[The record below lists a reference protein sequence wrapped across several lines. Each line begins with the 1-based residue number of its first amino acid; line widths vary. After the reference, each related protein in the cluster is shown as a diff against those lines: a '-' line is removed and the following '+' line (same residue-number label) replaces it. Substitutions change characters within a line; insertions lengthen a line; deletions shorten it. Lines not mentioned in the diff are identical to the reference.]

1 MRIRGTVFDRMDD
14 VGDAEANID
23 QDALKGLFSQSK
35 TAEKERRARDL
46 AAAKSSA
53 ASASASASSG
63 GFVSLLDLK
72 RGSNIEIM
80 LSQIKPTLEEIAR
93 AVATLDD
100 AAMDSESVGYMI
112 KYLPTSDEVELVC
125 SYDGDPDRLG
135 KAERYFR
142 ALVAVPGY
150 ESKLRALQFKQG
162 FRAAVS
168 QVREW
173 TRVVEC
179 ASRELRGS
187 ARMGRLM
194 ALVLNLGNALN
205 ANRGVARGFAL
216 SSLPK
221 LLDTR
226 SFDGTTTLLH
236 YLVAHLE
243 SRDEDL
249 LSFAAEIPHLDRAAR
264 LTFAMVEEELAP
276 LGGGLAAL
284 ETELEA
290 AEARAVELDARNA
303 AKREAEAKRRVEF
316 ATRMARGS
324 PRDIL
329 GSYDDEEEERREAE
343 EEARRAEEEAAE
355 RADAKNERE
364 FRESLRAFRA
374 TASRTLEECA
384 ANLQAA
390 KGSFRE
396 LAKYFGEDAAKV
408 KLHQEPERFAKV
420 VRDFSGL
427 ITAARKDR
435 GKVNAAAASAKA
447 EERERR
453 ESEGE
458 GSGGAG
464 GGGAGAGGGA
474 GGSEDA
480 GAPSGAAGK
489 SPASSVKAQSSL
501 DRHREAEENSF
512 SVDEVFAEIKRGG
525 KTLRKVGSPGENA
538 PEPFWRREAREKR
551 EAMEANRR
559 EGGSETTEGEQS
571 PKPPPPPPP
580 PPPDG
585 LGNPPAPPPPPP
597 RGLGNPPPPPPKP
610 PPGVL
615 RNPPPPPPRR
625 T

>member
-1 MRIRGTVFDRMDD
+1 MRIRGTVFERMND

-35 TAEKERRARDL
+35 IAEKERRARDV
-46 AAAKSSA
+46 AAAKSPA
-53 ASASASASSG
+53 ASAPSSSS

-80 LSQIKPTLEEIAR
+80 LSQIKPTLEDIAR

-100 AAMDSESVGYMI
+100 AAMDEESVGYMI
-112 KYLPTSDEVELVC
+112 KYLPTSDEVESVRL
-125 SYDGDPDRLG
+125 YDGDPDRLG

-168 QVREW
+168 QIREW

-205 ANRGVARGFAL
+205 ANRGVARGFTL

-243 SRDEDL
+243 SRDEEL
-249 LSFAAEIPHLDRAAR
+249 LSFAAELPHLERAAR

-290 AEARAVELDARNA
+290 AEARAKVLDARDA
-303 AKREAEAKRRVEF
+303 AKREAASRRRVEF

-324 PRDIL
+324 PRDVL
-329 GSYDDEEEERREAE
+329 GSFDDEEEERREAE

-355 RADAKNERE
+355 RADAKNERD
-364 FRESLRAFRA
+364 FRESLREFRA

-384 ANLQAA
+384 ANLEAA
-390 KGSFRE
+390 KGSFRN
-396 LAKYFGEDAAKV
+396 LATYFGEDVAKI
-408 KLHQEPERFAKV
+408 KTHQEPERLAKV

-435 GKVNAAAASAKA
+435 RKVDAAAASAKA
-447 EERERR
+447 GED
-453 ESEGE
+453 GE
-458 GSGGAG
+458 GAKAG
-464 GGGAGAGGGA
+464 GG
-474 GGSEDA
+474 EDA
-480 GAPSGAAGK
+480 GRTSGERKTVGEK
-489 SPASSVKAQSSL
+489 MTVGEKKTVASASKRSSL
-501 DRHREAEENSF
+501 DRHRQAEKNTF
-512 SVDEVFAEIKRGG
+512 RVDEVFEEIKRGG
-525 KTLRKVGSPGENA
+525 KTLRKVGSPGKRT

-551 EAMEANRR
+551 EAAEATR
-559 EGGSETTEGEQS
+559 EAAEATGRDDGSETTMGPSARS
-571 PKPPPPPPP
+571 PKPPLPPPPPPP
-580 PPPDG
+580 PPVG
-585 LGNPPAPPPPPP
+585 V
-597 RGLGNPPPPPPKP
+597 GNPPPPPP
-610 PPGVL
+610 
-615 RNPPPPPPRR
+615 RSA
-625 T
+625 

>member
-1 MRIRGTVFDRMDD
+1 MRIRGTVFERMND

-35 TAEKERRARDL
+35 IAEKERRARD
-46 AAAKSSA
+46 AAAKSPA
-53 ASASASASSG
+53 ASAPSSSS

-100 AAMDSESVGYMI
+100 AAMDEESVGYMI
-112 KYLPTSDEVELVC
+112 KYLPTSDEVESVRL
-125 SYDGDPDRLG
+125 YDGDPDRLG

-162 FRAAVS
+162 FRAAVF
-168 QVREW
+168 QIREW

-205 ANRGVARGFAL
+205 ANRGVARGFTL

-243 SRDEDL
+243 SRDEEL
-249 LSFAAEIPHLDRAAR
+249 LSFAAELPHLERAAR

-290 AEARAVELDARNA
+290 AEARAKVLDARDA
-303 AKREAEAKRRVEF
+303 AKREAASRRRVEF

-324 PRDIL
+324 PRDVL
-329 GSYDDEEEERREAE
+329 GSFDDEEEERREAE

-355 RADAKNERE
+355 RADAKNERD
-364 FRESLRAFRA
+364 FRESLREFHA

-384 ANLQAA
+384 TNLEAA
-390 KGSFRE
+390 KGSFRN
-396 LAKYFGEDAAKV
+396 LATYFGEDAAKI
-408 KLHQEPERFAKV
+408 KTHQEPERLAKV

-435 GKVNAAAASAKA
+435 RKVDAAAASAKA
-447 EERERR
+447 GED
-453 ESEGE
+453 GE
-458 GSGGAG
+458 GAKAG
-464 GGGAGAGGGA
+464 GG
-474 GGSEDA
+474 EDA
-480 GAPSGAAGK
+480 GRSRGERKTVGEK
-489 SPASSVKAQSSL
+489 KTDASLKRSSL
-501 DRHREAEENSF
+501 DRHRQAEKNTF
-512 SVDEVFAEIKRGG
+512 RVDEVFEEIKRGG
-525 KTLRKVGSPGENA
+525 KTLRKVGSPGKRT

-551 EAMEANRR
+551 EAAEATRR
-559 EGGSETTEGEQS
+559 DDGSETTTGPSARS
-571 PKPPPPPPP
+571 PKPPLPPPPPPP
-580 PPPDG
+580 PVG
-585 LGNPPAPPPPPP
+585 V
-597 RGLGNPPPPPPKP
+597 GNPPPPPPKP
-610 PPGVL
+610 PPGGL
-615 RNPPPPPPRR
+615 SNPPPPPPPRSA
-625 T
+625 